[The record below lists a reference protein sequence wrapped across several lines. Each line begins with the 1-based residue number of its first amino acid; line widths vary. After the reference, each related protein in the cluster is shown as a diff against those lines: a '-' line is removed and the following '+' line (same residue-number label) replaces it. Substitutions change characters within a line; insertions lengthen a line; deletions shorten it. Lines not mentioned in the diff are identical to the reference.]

1 MHLNRL
7 YLSLLILA
15 FVFVSSLH
23 AQTIP
28 GIGPVGQV
36 TRAQMGFTFTEG
48 PTPDAQGNIYFSDVQ
63 GNRIHRLDTQGTLT
77 TFLENTQGANG
88 LMFDPRGRLIA
99 CQSGTGRIIA
109 IDVATKNI
117 DVIAAQFNNLRF
129 NSPNDLVIDRQGG
142 IYFSDPVFGNAQQV
156 QDRQAVYYIAPGG
169 TVTRVIENLT
179 RPNGVRLSPDEKTLY
194 VLHSLP
200 DVQVYPVNAPG
211 QLGAP
216 QTFALQGASNGDGM
230 TVDALGNLYVTRPG
244 SNAVQVLTAA
254 GQSLGVI
261 NFAEAPSNC
270 AFGGADM
277 KTLYVTART
286 SIYTAQ
292 MLVIGHRYAAPI
304 TSVSAASFTGA
315 TLAPEA
321 ITALFGNGL
330 ATGTATANTQPL
342 PTTLAGTTIKITDSA
357 GVERN
362 APLLFVS
369 PTQINY
375 QIPSGTMTGAAGL
388 LVTTGNGTLFTGAV
402 NIASV
407 APGLFSADASGQGL
421 AAAIVLRIRAD
432 GTRRFEP
439 VARFDGALNGFFA
452 IPIELGQETDQVF
465 LLLYGTGIRNRS
477 ALANVKV
484 RIAEID
490 APVEFAGAQG
500 EFAGLDQVNVRLPR
514 SLAGQGQMDVVLTVD
529 GQQANA
535 VRINIR

>member
-1 MHLNRL
+1 MRTYRL
-7 YLSLLILA
+7 YLPSFIISFLLVLS
-15 FVFVSSLH
+15 VH
-23 AQTIP
+23 AQIP

-36 TRAQMGFTFTEG
+36 TRAQMGFAFTEG
-48 PTPDAQGNIYFSDVQ
+48 PTPDAQGNIYFTDVQ

-99 CQSGTGRIIA
+99 CQSGVGRIIA

-117 DVIAAQFNNLRF
+117 EVIAAQFNNLRF

-142 IYFSDPVFGNAQQV
+142 IYFSDPVFGGTQV

-169 TVTRVIENLT
+169 AVTRVIENLT
-179 RPNGVRLSPDEKTLY
+179 RPNGVRLSPDERTLY

-200 DVQVYPVNAPG
+200 NVQVYPVNAPG

-216 QTFALQGASNGDGM
+216 QTFALQGTSSGDGM

-244 SNAVQVLTAA
+244 SNAVQVLTPA
-254 GQSLGVI
+254 GQSLGAI

-286 SIYTAQ
+286 SVYTAR
-292 MLVIGHRYAAPI
+292 MLVVGHRYAAPI
-304 TSVSAASFTGA
+304 TSVSAANFTGA
-315 TLAPEA
+315 ALAAEA

-330 ATGTATANTQPL
+330 ATDTATANTLPL
-342 PTTLAGTTIKITDSA
+342 PTTLSGTTVKITDSA
-357 GVERN
+357 GTERN
-362 APLLFVS
+362 APLYFVS
-369 PTQINY
+369 PTQLNY
-375 QIPSGTMTGAAGL
+375 QIPPGTMTGAASVL
-388 LVTTGNGTLFTGAV
+388 ITTGNGTLFTGAA
-402 NIASV
+402 NISNV
-407 APGLFSADASGQGL
+407 APGLFAADASGQGV
-421 AAAIVLRIRAD
+421 AAAVVLRIQAD
-432 GTRRFEP
+432 GTRSFEP
-439 VARFDGALNGFFA
+439 VALFVGQNRFVA
-452 IPIELGQETDQVF
+452 IPIDLGQETDQVF

-477 ALANVKV
+477 ALANVNVK
-484 RIAEID
+484 IGEID

-500 EFAGLDQVNVRLPR
+500 DFVGLDQVNVRLPR
-514 SLAGQGQMDVVLTVD
+514 SLAGRAQMDVVLTVD

-535 VRINIR
+535 VRINIK